1 MSPPSLEC
9 HPHHC
14 PIQASELAETRNE
27 KAAFLSLAPLPITL
41 KKGILL
47 EKTPG
52 DLSVWKGKGHSE
64 QRPRDSHLFGQQSP
78 PSHPNPHLLSWRQLL
93 CLWLPSAPTEE
104 ADAVCHPGLFTIR
117 WPFSKCRSMFQVYLP
132 SCMFVIVSWVSFM
145 VKPEVVPGR
154 WTSHPKLVFH
164 SFVSPGLSI
173 TNQCVSITTIPSA
186 KGEIYKTN
194 ALQCLQS

>member
-117 WPFSKCRSMFQVYLP
+117 WPFPNAGPCSRSTCPAACL
-132 SCMFVIVSWVSFM
+132 SLSAGSASWSNQ
-145 VKPEVVPGR
+145 R
-154 WTSHPKLVFH
+154 WSLAGELLTQNLFFTALFPPA
-164 SFVSPGLSI
+164 SPL
-173 TNQCVSITTIPSA
+173 Q
-186 KGEIYKTN
+186 TN
-194 ALQCLQS
+194 ACR